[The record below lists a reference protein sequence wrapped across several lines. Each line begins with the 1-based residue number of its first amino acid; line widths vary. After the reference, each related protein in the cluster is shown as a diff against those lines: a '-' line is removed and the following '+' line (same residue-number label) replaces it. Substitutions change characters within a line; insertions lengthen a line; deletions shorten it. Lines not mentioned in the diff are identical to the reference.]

1 MKGGTKMKHYLF
13 YDDEIEENFLVGGTD
28 EDDAYDTA
36 CWYFGAPELIREVS
50 EAEAESSGLDEY

>member
-1 MKGGTKMKHYLF
+1 MKHYLF